1 MPVKTTLKKWIY
13 ILSVFATIIQTHFLC
28 HIRQTTLGLNPK
40 NHIQVQKEKNTL
52 WSLVYFLHQMWK
64 KAFLCHIHAVM
75 EKKLTKAWSMCRAVV
90 LIIKPKCFFHV
101 LIPVTSSDLK
111 VPTVLLNLIILK
123 PCHRVSLKEAGW
135 LLGLCR
141 WLFETKLKV
150 ICLDS
155 HLNVSACSLKL
166 LTVSSS
172 SNTPSKSIKALPM
185 SLLSHLETQLEPPT
199 HTHTPLAPQI
209 HSLCYQNSWSQHY
222 KL

>member
-13 ILSVFATIIQTHFLC
+13 ILSVFVTIIQTHFLC

-90 LIIKPKCFFHV
+90 LIIKPKCFFHI

-111 VPTVLLNLIILK
+111 VPTVFVKSDN
-123 PCHRVSLKEAGW
+123 
-135 LLGLCR
+135 
-141 WLFETKLKV
+141 FETMPQGIIKRSWV
-150 ICLDS
+150 ITRTVQIAVWDKTEGNLS
-155 HLNVSACSLKL
+155 WFSLECFC
-166 LTVSSS
+166 
-172 SNTPSKSIKALPM
+172 M
-185 SLLSHLETQLEPPT
+185 LS
-199 HTHTPLAPQI
+199 
-209 HSLCYQNSWSQHY
+209 
-222 KL
+222 